1 MIRYTTFS
9 ECGNRRNNEDFCQVV
24 AEEDKDRYL
33 FVACD
38 GMGGHSFGE
47 TASEVVCSAIC
58 EYWELAS
65 FQNGVEPVLKVA
77 FQLVSE
83 ALDVKADVLHHAEM
97 GTTMVLAAIDGN
109 QVTIAHCGD
118 SRGYV
123 LRQGEGCIYQTEDHI
138 NHSVWGD
145 FINRS
150 FFSYHPEKADVE
162 VRQFDLQIGD
172 RLFLCTDG
180 VSSYVDPDIL
190 KQRLMD
196 DKSPEEVV
204 DVVKFL
210 CERSSRDNYTGIL
223 VYNE

>member
-9 ECGNRRNNEDFCQVV
+9 ECGKRRNNEDYCKVV
-24 AEEDKDRYL
+24 ADEEKGRYL
-33 FVACD
+33 FVVCD

-58 EYWELAS
+58 EYWEHAS
-65 FQNGVEPVLKVA
+65 FQNGVEAVLKAA
-77 FQLVSE
+77 FRQASGS
-83 ALDVKADVLHHAEM
+83 LDAKAEVLHHAEM

-109 QVTIAHCGD
+109 QLTIAHCGD
-118 SRGYV
+118 SRGYF
-123 LRQGEGCIYQTEDHI
+123 LRQGEGCIYQTDDHI
-138 NHSVWGD
+138 EQSVWGD

-162 VRQFDLQIGD
+162 VRHFDLQIGD
-172 RLFLCTDG
+172 RIFLCTDG
-180 VSSYVDPDIL
+180 VSSYVVPDIL

-196 DKSPEEVV
+196 DKSPEEVA
-204 DVVKFL
+204 DVLEFL